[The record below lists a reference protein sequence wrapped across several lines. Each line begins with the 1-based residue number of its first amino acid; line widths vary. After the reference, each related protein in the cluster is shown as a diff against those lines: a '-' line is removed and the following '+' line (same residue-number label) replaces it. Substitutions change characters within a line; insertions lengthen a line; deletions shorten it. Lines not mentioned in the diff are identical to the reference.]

1 MTYVIHAWRSLI
13 QTQCWELRSQSRCV
27 HGRLSTH
34 RVQYPKGSAA
44 LIERL
49 QCYINGSERALFLIR
64 KKAGHQRT
72 HQQLSGALLCC
83 KSTDAVCCQSSK
95 QRMVRVCLCVL

>member
-1 MTYVIHAWRSLI
+1 MTYVIHALRSLV
-13 QTQCWELRSQSRCV
+13 QMQCWELRSQTRCV
-27 HGRLSTH
+27 HGHPSTH
-34 RVQYPKGSAA
+34 KGQYPKGSAA
-44 LIERL
+44 CIRHMR
-49 QCYINGSERALFLIR
+49 CNARAAQEAR
-64 KKAGHQRT
+64 HQRT